1 MKDRMDVEIDKEL
14 LGILSCP
21 RCKGNV
27 RLNAAEDGIIC
38 GRCKLQYE
46 VKDGIPIMLA
56 DEAKPIEDDGHSSR

>member
-1 MKDRMDVEIDKEL
+1 MELDKEL
-14 LGILSCP
+14 LDILFCP

-27 RLNAAEDGIIC
+27 RLNAAGVGIIC

-56 DEAKPIEDDGHSSR
+56 DEAKPIEEDGHSSN